1 MDIQIMYSGFL
12 KAKDS
17 CKEGS
22 LKEVIEYNF
31 LTLNYLF
38 KEKNHD
44 LLSEYVKFF
53 LSDEW
58 SYIVLKSVF
67 IDFSK
72 YAHYTKDENLLYLS
86 GELEKYYMIRKKYAC
101 W

>member
-1 MDIQIMYSGFL
+1 MYSGFL
-12 KAKDS
+12 KAKES

-31 LTLNYLF
+31 LTLHRLF
-38 KEKNHD
+38 SEKNHD

-58 SYIVLKSVF
+58 GYIVLKSVF
-67 IDFSK
+67 TDFSQ
-72 YAHYTKDENLLYLS
+72 YANYTKDKNLLYLS
-86 GELEKYYMIRKKYAC
+86 GELEKYYIIRKNMPVGQR
-101 W
+101 